1 MEKKKIVIT
10 IDGPSGAGKTTA
22 SRMLARRLGYK
33 YMDTGALYRGI
44 ALSSKEKNI
53 HPEDE
58 AAMKSMLAG
67 LALNLVLKDDSL
79 RLLLNE
85 RDVSDLIRT
94 PEISM
99 MASAVSALP
108 LVREYLLE
116 VQRTMGRDKGV
127 VFEGRDMGTVVFPE
141 AEVKFYLDAS
151 PENRAMRRYREL
163 DSREKISLE
172 QVKTEMVK
180 RDFDDSHRMLAPLK
194 QAEGAVRIDSSNL
207 TLEEV
212 LDIMLSH
219 IEAALC

>member
-44 ALSSKEKNI
+44 ALASKEKNI
-53 HPEDE
+53 HPDDE
-58 AAMKSMLAG
+58 GAMKSMLAG
-67 LALNLVLKDDSL
+67 LTLNLVLKNNSL

-163 DSREKISLE
+163 DSRGKISLE

-180 RDFDDSHRMLAPLK
+180 RDFDDSHRKLAPLK

-207 TLEEV
+207 NLEEV

-219 IEAALC
+219 IETALC

>member
-22 SRMLARRLGYK
+22 SRMLAWRLGYK

-44 ALSSKEKNI
+44 ALASKEKNS
-53 HPEDE
+53 HPDDE
-58 AAMKSMLAG
+58 GAMKSMLAG
-67 LALNLVLKDDSL
+67 LTLNLVLKDNSL

-163 DSREKISLE
+163 DSRGKISLE

-180 RDFDDSHRMLAPLK
+180 RDFDDSHRKLAPLK

-207 TLEEV
+207 NLEEV
-212 LDIMLSH
+212 LDIMLYH